1 MITTHRGVYMQFSG
15 RILKV
20 KPSATLA
27 ITALANSLK
36 AKGID
41 VIGFG
46 SGEPDF
52 DTPAHIK
59 NAAIKAIDAG
69 KTKYTPAGGIPELKK
84 AIVEKFRRDNGL
96 GYDLAQVTV
105 NCGGKHSFY
114 NLMQVLLNDGDEVI
128 VPAPTGSPTR
138 PSWNSPAAFR

>member
-1 MITTHRGVYMQFSG
+1 MQFSD

-52 DTPAHIK
+52 DTPTTIK
-59 NAAIKAIDAG
+59 MAAIKAIETG

-84 AIVEKFRRDNGL
+84 AIVDKFKRDNHL
-96 GYDLAQVTV
+96 TYDISQVTV

-114 NLMQVLLNDGDEVI
+114 NLMI
-128 VPAPTGSPTR
+128 VKRRRRSHHPLRTGYRILP
-138 PSWNSPAAFR
+138 

>member
-1 MITTHRGVYMQFSG
+1 MRFSE
-15 RILKV
+15 RIMKV

-27 ITALANSLK
+27 ISALANSLR

-46 SGEPDF
+46 AGEPDF
-52 DTPAHIK
+52 DTPRF
-59 NAAIKAIDAG
+59 IKAAGIQAIESG

-84 AIVEKFRRDNGL
+84 AIVDKFQRDNKL
-96 GYDLAQVTV
+96 NYTEAHITV

-114 NLMQVLLNDGDEVI
+114 NLMQVLLDDGDEI
-128 VPAPTGSPTR
+128 IIPAPYWVSSVSYTHLTLPTKR
-138 PSWNSPAAFR
+138 IV

>member
-1 MITTHRGVYMQFSG
+1 MIG
-15 RILKV
+15 R
-20 KPSATLA
+20 
-27 ITALANSLK
+27 
-36 AKGID
+36 
-41 VIGFG
+41 

-96 GYDLAQVTV
+96 STMWPRL
-105 NCGGKHSFY
+105 
-114 NLMQVLLNDGDEVI
+114 
-128 VPAPTGSPTR
+128 R
-138 PSWNSPAAFR
+138 